1 MYNNPEYI
9 IKMLLTFEQHLSKL
23 HKEAAGNNME
33 EYIKVD
39 LMSNAYL
46 QTYKYKLAQA
56 EVVYITIFDIILF
69 IMNNLMS
76 GLGSLRISFTLV
88 VLCAVSYFTW
98 LKISRNFDNITS
110 KLLPSTMSSEQ
121 QDKYQCK
128 QKRVI
133 AFTISVMFFL
143 SAIYFIAESVY
154 HQHIMNTL
162 DDIVSDGVNRFGQEA
177 IDSTQQILV
186 NTDNNVSWNY
196 LFILFVF
203 ALFCVGSLLCFF
215 INCYNIHRL
224 TSFRFSSNAI
234 NRNYVRNDGVELM
247 QNGNCITKFDLS
259 KNKLFF
265 ENFGMLLVYHTDTEI
280 FEVFSNAEFDSV
292 LLRKNDSTVFGE
304 LKFNSKWQFF

>member
-1 MYNNPEYI
+1 
-9 IKMLLTFEQHLSKL
+9 
-23 HKEAAGNNME
+23 ME
-33 EYIKVD
+33 EYIKIN

-46 QTYKYKLAQA
+46 QICKYKLTQA
-56 EVVYITIFDIILF
+56 AVVYITTFDIILF

-76 GLGSLRISFTLV
+76 GLGSLRIYSNLV

-98 LKISRNFDNITS
+98 LKISRNFNNVTA

-133 AFTISVMFFL
+133 AFTIFVMFFL
-143 SAIYFIAESVY
+143 SAVYFIAESIYYQYV
-154 HQHIMNTL
+154 MDTL
-162 DDIVSDGVNRFGQEA
+162 DGIVSDSVNKFGQEA
-177 IDSTQQILV
+177 IDSTRQILA
-186 NTDNNVSWNY
+186 NTNNNVLWNY
-196 LFILFVF
+196 LSILFVF

-215 INCYNIHRL
+215 ISCYSIHNL

-234 NRNYVRNDGVELM
+234 NRNYVRNNGVELM
-247 QNGNCITKFDLS
+247 QNGNCRTKFDLS

-265 ENFGMLLVYHTDTEI
+265 ENFGMLLVYHTDTGI

-304 LKFNSKWQFF
+304 LKFSNKWQFLS